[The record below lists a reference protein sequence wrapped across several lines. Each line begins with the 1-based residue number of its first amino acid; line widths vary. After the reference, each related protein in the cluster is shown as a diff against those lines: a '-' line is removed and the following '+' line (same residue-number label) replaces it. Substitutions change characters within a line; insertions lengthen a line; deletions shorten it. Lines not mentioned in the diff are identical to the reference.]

1 MRETCNSAMLADRWH
16 DRRAVMNLAGKYVM
30 SLLLKR
36 EGELFDRYWSARED
50 VCLRFNDGSYV
61 GPEAVRGYYAAQ
73 RENTALVSRFL
84 KERFPAQLGSMSDG
98 ELFGVGQFHGL
109 PITTPVV
116 EVAADGETAKG
127 LWHVHGSD
135 NTVGPYGPLSWWKL
149 GFLAI
154 DFHKENGRWRLW
166 HVLHAEDVTA
176 PMGENWLRPA
186 ERKELPEYA
195 ALKALKKPAYT
206 VVREN
211 YRPYSPLRPL
221 LAPPEIPEPYAHFE
235 ETFSYG
241 EKEVGAR

>member
-1 MRETCNSAMLADRWH
+1 MRETCNTAALADRWH

-36 EGELFDRYWSARED
+36 EGELFDRYWSERGD
-50 VCLRFNDGSYV
+50 VCLSFNDGSYV

-84 KERFPAQLGSMSDG
+84 KERFPARLGSLSDE

-135 NTVGPYGPLSWWKL
+135 NTMGPWGPLSWWKL

-154 DFHKENGRWRLW
+154 DFRRENGRWCLW

-176 PMGENWLRPA
+176 PMGENWLRPT
-186 ERKELPEYA
+186 ERKEMPEFA
-195 ALKALKKPAYT
+195 ALKALKKPEYSVA
-206 VVREN
+206 REN
-211 YRPYSPLRPL
+211 YRPYSPTRPL
-221 LAPPEIPEPYAHFE
+221 APPPEIPEPYAHFE

-241 EKEVGAR
+241 VKEAVAR

>member
-1 MRETCNSAMLADRWH
+1 MRDIGNSAALADRWH

-36 EGELFDRYWSARED
+36 EGSLFDDFWSARED

-61 GPEAVRGYYAAQ
+61 GAAAVRGYYAAQ
-73 RENTALVSRFL
+73 CENTALVSRFL
-84 KERFPAQLGSMSDG
+84 KERFPAQLGSMSEE

-116 EVAADGETAKG
+116 EVAGNGETARG
-127 LWHVHGSD
+127 LWHVHGTD
-135 NTVGPYGPLSWWKL
+135 NTLGPWGPLSWWKL

-154 DFHKENGRWRLW
+154 DFRREGGRWRLW
-166 HVLHAEDVTA
+166 HVFHAEDVTA

-206 VVREN
+206 VTRDN
-211 YRPYSPLRPL
+211 YRPYSPTRPL
-221 LAPPEIPEPYAHFE
+221 APPPEIPEPYESFE
-235 ETFSYG
+235 QIVGYG
-241 EKEVGAR
+241 EEASAR